1 MRDTQ
6 VEQKN
11 LLKRQEE
18 KLRDE
23 INEMEDMIAKK

>member
-1 MRDTQ
+1 MRETQ